1 MSGPKKAMLAL
12 ACGEVFEGAAVGA
25 EGETVGEV
33 VFNTSHTGY
42 QEILTDPS
50 YAGQLV
56 TFTVSEVGNYGIHF
70 GDEQA
75 ETAQA
80 AGLIARRVCREPS
93 NWRSQQSLP
102 HFLERNALVGIEG
115 VDTRRL
121 VRILRTTG
129 AQQGII
135 DSSGASA
142 KALIERARKAP
153 GMEGQDLATRV
164 STKAPYRWEQ
174 GVAGR
179 EPQARKHEVVVVDYG
194 VKRGILRQLVDIG
207 CGVTVVPSRT
217 PASEILARKPDG
229 VVLSNGPGDPAAV
242 VGADVQA
249 RELLGKVPV
258 MGICLGNQILALAM
272 GGKTYKLKFGHR
284 GANHPVRDVI
294 GDKIDLTSQNH
305 GFAVDH
311 KSLEGKVQVT
321 HINLYDN
328 TVEGIAAPDLR
339 MFAVQYHPED
349 NPGPHDSR
357 YLFRRFMQIIEGG
370 S

>member
-1 MSGPKKAMLAL
+1 VTAKKARLAL
-12 ACGEVFEGAAVGA
+12 ACGEVFEGFAVGA

-50 YAGQLV
+50 YAGQIV
-56 TFTVSEVGNYGIHF
+56 TFTVSEVGNYGIHS

-75 ETAQA
+75 ERAQV
-80 AGLIARRVCREPS
+80 AGLIARRVCKEPS

-102 HFLERNALVGIEG
+102 QFLERNAVVGIEG

-121 VRILRTTG
+121 VRILRSSG

-135 DSSGASA
+135 DSSAASA
-142 KALIERARKAP
+142 QALVERARRAP
-153 GMEGQDLATRV
+153 GMEGQDLATQV

-179 EPQARKHEVVVVDYG
+179 EPQPRRHEVVVVDYG
-194 VKRGILRQLVDIG
+194 VKRGILRQLVDVG
-207 CGVTVVPSRT
+207 CGVTVVPSCT

-305 GFAVDH
+305 GFAVDL

-328 TVEGIAAPDLR
+328 TVEGIAAPDLK

-357 YLFRRFMQIIEGG
+357 YLFRRFVQMIEGG
-370 S
+370 A

>member
-1 MSGPKKAMLAL
+1 MLAL
-12 ACGEVFEGAAVGA
+12 ACGEVFEGTAVGA

-102 HFLERNALVGIEG
+102 HFLER
-115 VDTRRL
+115 
-121 VRILRTTG
+121 
-129 AQQGII
+129 
-135 DSSGASA
+135 

-242 VGADVQA
+242 TGADVQA

-272 GGKTYKLKFGHR
+272 GGRTYKLKFGHR

-328 TVEGIAAPDLR
+328 TVEGIAAPDLK

-357 YLFRRFMQIIEGG
+357 YLFRRFMQII
-370 S
+370 

>member
-1 MSGPKKAMLAL
+1 MEGRSTAVPFEVAQQPLHRLDAARESDEDIRGREARARGGQVTAGKKATLAL
-12 ACGEVFEGAAVGA
+12 ACGEVFEGTSVGA
-25 EGETVGEV
+25 QGETIGEV

-75 ETAQA
+75 EHAQV

-153 GMEGQDLATRV
+153 GMEGQGLD
-164 STKAPYRWEQ
+164 Q
-174 GVAGR
+174 GAVPLGAGR
-179 EPQARKHEVVVVDYG
+179 RRPRTAGAQARSGRRRLRREKRNPQA
-194 VKRGILRQLVDIG
+194 
-207 CGVTVVPSRT
+207 
-217 PASEILARKPDG
+217 AR
-229 VVLSNGPGDPAAV
+229 
-242 VGADVQA
+242 
-249 RELLGKVPV
+249 R
-258 MGICLGNQILALAM
+258 
-272 GGKTYKLKFGHR
+272 HR
-284 GANHPVRDVI
+284 LWRD
-294 GDKIDLTSQNH
+294 
-305 GFAVDH
+305 
-311 KSLEGKVQVT
+311 
-321 HINLYDN
+321 
-328 TVEGIAAPDLR
+328 R
-339 MFAVQYHPED
+339 
-349 NPGPHDSR
+349 
-357 YLFRRFMQIIEGG
+357 
-370 S
+370 